1 MPYRN
6 SGTVFLP
13 DTRSWHRFW
22 ILFWRS
28 TNFCDTLLAG
38 WVPTLSCCTTS
49 NGWLLKLKPLDD
61 SPNTRMWRSN
71 QCMKLIIPPLANVVG
86 SWVTLYCSIVDTPNW
101 RLEHRWNTAHC
112 QLWLLVWILLQDWTV
127 STTYIWSSVSTGS
140 SGVCCRT
147 GEILDQS
154 CSG

>member
-61 SPNTRMWRSN
+61 CPNTRMWRSN